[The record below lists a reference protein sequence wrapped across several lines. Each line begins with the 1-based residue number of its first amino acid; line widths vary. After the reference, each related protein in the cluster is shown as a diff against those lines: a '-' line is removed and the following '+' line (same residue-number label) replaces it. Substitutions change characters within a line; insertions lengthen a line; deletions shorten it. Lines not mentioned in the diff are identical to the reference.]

1 MAVTE
6 KELAQAKEL
15 VGLLETEAKTNDYL
29 GVEIDSPFDNMAR
42 FNADYTIIDCIFQNI
57 IDEIFTTTE
66 NLKYDEDL
74 FGLTKIE
81 AKSHVRKLKKFIKK
95 HAKDYYSGNRLYE
108 ILKQAED
115 MSK

>member
-15 VGLLETEAKTNDYL
+15 VGLLEEEAKTNDYL

-42 FNADYTIIDCIFQNI
+42 FDAGYTIIDCIFQNI
-57 IDEIFTTTE
+57 IDEIFNTTE

-74 FGLTKIE
+74 FGLTKLE
-81 AKSHVRKLKKFIKK
+81 AKSHVRKLKRFVKK
-95 HAKDYYSGNRLYE
+95 HAKNYYAGNSLYE

>member
-6 KELAQAKEL
+6 KELEQAKEL
-15 VGLLETEAKTNDYL
+15 VGILEKEYNTNGYL
-29 GVEIDSPFDNMAR
+29 GVEIDSPFDNMER
-42 FNADYTIIDCIFQNI
+42 FNADYTIINCIFQNV

-95 HAKDYYSGNRLYE
+95 YAKDYYSGNRLYE
-108 ILKQAED
+108 ILKHTED

>member
-6 KELAQAKEL
+6 KELEQAREL
-15 VGLLETEAKTNDYL
+15 VGKLEKECDTNSYL

-42 FNADYTIIDCIFQNI
+42 FDADYTIIDCVFQNI

-66 NLKYDEDL
+66 NLKYDGDL

-81 AKSHVRKLKKFIKK
+81 AKSHVRTLKKFIKK
-95 HAKDYYSGNRLYE
+95 YAKDYYTGNGLYE
-108 ILKQAED
+108 ILKNTED

>member
-6 KELAQAKEL
+6 KELEQAKEI
-15 VGLLETEAKTNDYL
+15 VGLLEKECDTNGYL
-29 GVEIDSPFDNMAR
+29 GVEIDSPFDNLER
-42 FNADYTIIDCIFQNI
+42 FEPGYTIVDCIFENI

-81 AKSHVRKLKKFIKK
+81 AKSHVRKLKKFVKN
-95 HAKDYYSGNRLYE
+95 HAKDYYAGNDLYE
-108 ILKQAED
+108 ILKKAENG
-115 MSK
+115 K